1 MNETTHTADPAVSG
15 GQSAGMFAAAV
26 HNPSHTKTDR
36 ELRESHQDLRES
48 RQDLRQVDQDLQQT
62 SQDLRETSQNS
73 REYGQNIR
81 ESWQDLRQVDQDL
94 QQTSQDLRESRLEL
108 LESEERFRLLVESST
123 DCAIYMLD
131 PEGKVVKWN
140 DGAERSQGYKAE
152 EILGRNYSVLFAPE
166 DAEAGVP
173 AQELA
178 VAARDGRFETAA
190 WRQRK
195 NGARFWALVTLT
207 AIRGPEGELRG
218 FSKVTRDMTAQRAV
232 EESLRIHNA
241 QLERF
246 RVIVENVADYVVFT
260 LDAKGRFD
268 SWSPGALNI
277 LGFTAEEA
285 LGREYSLTFTKAEIE
300 AEEPR
305 REIEEAARNGHC
317 ATENWQIR
325 KDGSLFWSSGVLTA
339 IKDRAGKVTGYIRVA
354 SDMTAQKRL
363 EEAQLGI
370 NAELE
375 IRVAERTRELKVLL
389 REVYHR
395 VKNNLQ
401 VIQSLLKMRARL
413 LPEGETRVAIDSTVQ
428 RIYAMSL
435 AHEHLYRMDDLTHL
449 SLSKYLQDLFRGVE
463 ASSSAQPGQIQLQL
477 DTEEIF
483 LTLDHAIPFGLL
495 ANELLSNSFKHGFP
509 EGRKGTIKL
518 SVHRLPNSIRM
529 VVKDNGIG
537 LPASFDRAKG
547 ASMGLKLA
555 TSLAHQL
562 GGSLEFS
569 SDEGCRVQA
578 DLARL

>member
-1 MNETTHTADPAVSG
+1 
-15 GQSAGMFAAAV
+15 MFAAAV

-62 SQDLRETSQNS
+62 SQDRRETSQNS

-166 DAEAGVP
+166 DAEAGLP

-246 RVIVENVADYVVFT
+246 RVIVENVADYVIFT

-435 AHEHLYRMDDLTHL
+435 AHEHLYRMDAPLAFEVSAGPVPRGRGLQFGAARPDSTPVGYRGDFPHFGSRYSLRTTGQRAAFQLFQAWL
-449 SLSKYLQDLFRGVE
+449 SGRQKGNDQTLGSSPSELDPHGGQGQRHRASRQLRSSERRLDGLE
-463 ASSSAQPGQIQLQL
+463 AGYQPCASARREPG
-477 DTEEIF
+477 IF
-483 LTLDHAIPFGLL
+483 
-495 ANELLSNSFKHGFP
+495 
-509 EGRKGTIKL
+509 
-518 SVHRLPNSIRM
+518 
-529 VVKDNGIG
+529 IG
-537 LPASFDRAKG
+537 
-547 ASMGLKLA
+547 
-555 TSLAHQL
+555 
-562 GGSLEFS
+562 
-569 SDEGCRVQA
+569 
-578 DLARL
+578 